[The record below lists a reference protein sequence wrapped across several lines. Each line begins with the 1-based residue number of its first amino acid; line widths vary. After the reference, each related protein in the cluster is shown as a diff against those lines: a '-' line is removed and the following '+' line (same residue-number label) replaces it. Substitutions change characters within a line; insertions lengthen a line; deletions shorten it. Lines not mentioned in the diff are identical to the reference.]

1 MPQIYHNQALDENDE
16 IFCYSL
22 LSLRQ
27 KRDYIRSSIQVIGYV
42 LTFIIMST
50 LMMKVAVTA
59 ASILLFASIGLLV
72 WNLIRETH
80 QLRQVQ
86 EQILQLC
93 RSTEYE
99 HIVSNESD

>member
-1 MPQIYHNQALDENDE
+1 MPQIYHNQALDENYV

-22 LSLRQ
+22 LALRQ
-27 KRDYIRSSIQVIGYV
+27 KQDYIRSSIQVIGYV

-86 EQILQLC
+86 EQILRLC
-93 RSTEYE
+93 MSTEYE
-99 HIVSNESD
+99 RIVANKSD